1 MPALLKNKRWYK
13 KMQEYTVCIKL
24 WFDYDVTED
33 FNDLEKAKA
42 FAEKE
47 IKVMGVQEILIL
59 DEEDNIV
66 AKY

>member
-1 MPALLKNKRWYK
+1 MK
-13 KMQEYTVCIKL
+13 EYAVCIEL
-24 WFDYDVTED
+24 WFGYSATEY
-33 FNDLEKAKA
+33 FNDLEQAKA

-47 IKVMGVQEILIL
+47 IKVLGVQEVYIL

>member
-1 MPALLKNKRWYK
+1 MK
-13 KMQEYTVCIKL
+13 EYMVCIEL
-24 WFDYDVTED
+24 WLGYSDTRY

-47 IKVMGVQEILIL
+47 IKVMGVQEIIIL

>member
-1 MPALLKNKRWYK
+1 ME
-13 KMQEYTVCIKL
+13 EYAVYIEL
-24 WFDYDVTED
+24 WLGYSDTRY

-47 IKVMGVQEILIL
+47 IKVLGVQEISIL
-59 DEEDNIV
+59 DEEDNII

>member
-1 MPALLKNKRWYK
+1 MK
-13 KMQEYTVCIKL
+13 EYTVYIEL
-24 WFDYDVTED
+24 WLGYSTAEYFT
-33 FNDLEKAKA
+33 DLAQAQA

-47 IKVMGVQEILIL
+47 SKVLGVQEILIL